1 VDLLHYIPDHWD
13 TLEPEVI
20 TQLELPLLAVAIA
33 AAIGLAMGIWGSRS
47 TRADAVFTAF
57 NSSLLTVPSYALF
70 ALIAIATGTGNW
82 PVVIG
87 LVLYALL
94 PVQRNTT
101 AGIQAVRAEVVE
113 AAQGMGMTARQV
125 LTRVQLPLAV
135 PVILAGVR
143 QATASLVAIA
153 TVGAALNSD
162 NLGRPILET
171 LRSGNSTELISV
183 ILLIVGIGL
192 AIDALLALVQRAL
205 SRGRITSVNA

>member
-1 VDLLHYIPDHWD
+1 MDLLHYIPDHWD

-33 AAIGLAMGIWGSRS
+33 AVFGLAMGIWGSRS
-47 TRADAVFTAF
+47 ARADAVFTAF

-113 AAQGMGMTARQV
+113 AAQGMGMTEGQV

-135 PVILAGVR
+135 PIILAGVR

>member
-1 VDLLHYIPDHWD
+1 MDLLHYIPDHWD

-20 TQLELPLLAVAIA
+20 TQLELPLLAVAMA
-33 AAIGLAMGIWGSRS
+33 AVVGLAMGIWGSRS
-47 TRADAVFTAF
+47 PRADAVFTAF

-183 ILLIVGIGL
+183 IILIVGIGL
-192 AIDALLALVQRAL
+192 VIDALLALVQRAL

>member
-20 TQLELPLLAVAIA
+20 TQLKLPLMAVTA
-33 AAIGLAMGIWGSRS
+33 AAVVGIAMGIWGSRS
-47 TRADAVFTAF
+47 ARADGVFTAF

-70 ALIAIATGTGNW
+70 ALVAIATGTGDW

-87 LVLYALL
+87 LILYALL

-113 AAQGMGMTARQV
+113 AAQGMGMTDMQV

-135 PVILAGVR
+135 PIILAGVR

-183 ILLIVGIGL
+183 ILLIVAIGL
-192 AIDALLALVQRAL
+192 FIDALLALVQRAL

>member
-33 AAIGLAMGIWGSRS
+33 AVFGLAMGIWGSRNA
-47 TRADAVFTAF
+47 RADAVFTAF

-113 AAQGMGMTARQV
+113 AAQGMGMTEGQV
-125 LTRVQLPLAV
+125 LARVQLPLAV
-135 PVILAGVR
+135 PIILAGVR

-183 ILLIVGIGL
+183 IILIVGIGL

>member
-1 VDLLHYIPDHWD
+1 MDLLHYIPDHWD

-33 AAIGLAMGIWGSRS
+33 SVFGLAMGIWGSRS
-47 TRADAVFTAF
+47 ARADAVFTAF

-113 AAQGMGMTARQV
+113 AAQGMGMTEGQV

-135 PVILAGVR
+135 PIILAGVR

-183 ILLIVGIGL
+183 IILIVGIGL

>member
-1 VDLLHYIPDHWD
+1 MDLLHYIPDHWD
-13 TLEPEVI
+13 TLGPEVL
-20 TQLELPLLAVAIA
+20 TQIELPLMAVSA
-33 AAIGLAMGIWGSRS
+33 AAVLGLVMGIWGARS
-47 TRADAVFTAF
+47 TRADAFFTAF

-70 ALIAIATGTGNW
+70 ALIAIGTGTGNW

-87 LVLYALL
+87 LALYALL

-113 AAQGMGMTARQV
+113 AARGMGMTDTQV

-135 PVILAGVR
+135 PIILAGVR

-153 TVGAALNSD
+153 TIGAALNSD

-171 LRSGNSTELISV
+171 LRSGNSTELLSV
-183 ILLIVGIGL
+183 IVLIVGIGL
-192 AIDALLALVQRAL
+192 FIDALLALVQHAL